1 MPRKDNNDTPGN
13 DMAATG
19 KEGGNRKRLVDH
31 VEVICEAILGSGTIT
46 IGQLDKLVPGE
57 TLVLDSSPADP
68 AEIRVNG
75 KVIARGEVV
84 TVDDRFAIRLT
95 EIG

>member
-1 MPRKDNNDTPGN
+1 MSQKDGP
-13 DMAATG
+13 ATA
-19 KEGGNRKRLVDH
+19 KASAQNGGEAGARKRLVDH
-31 VEVICEAILGSGTIT
+31 VEVVCEAVLGSGSMT
-46 IGQLDKLVPGE
+46 IGQLDKLTPGE

-84 TVDDRFAIRLT
+84 TIDDRFAIRVT

>member
-1 MPRKDNNDTPGN
+1 MPPKDKDTS
-13 DMAATG
+13 AANGVDTSG
-19 KEGGNRKRLVDH
+19 ESDRKRLVDH
-31 VEVICEAILGSGTIT
+31 VEVVCEAILGSGSIT
-46 IGQLDKLVPGE
+46 IGRLGKLVPGE
-57 TLVLDSSPADP
+57 TLILDSSPADP

>member
-1 MPRKDNNDTPGN
+1 MPRKDNSETPDADTAIEANGN
-13 DMAATG
+13 DD
-19 KEGGNRKRLVDH
+19 RKRLVDH
-31 VEVICEAILGSGTIT
+31 VEVVCEAILGSGSIT
-46 IGQLDKLVPGE
+46 IGQLDRLIPGE
-57 TLVLDSSPADP
+57 TLLLDSSPADP

-84 TVDDRFAIRLT
+84 TVEDRFAIRLT

>member
-1 MPRKDNNDTPGN
+1 MPKKDTSD
-13 DMAATG
+13 ATG
-19 KEGGNRKRLVDH
+19 DEADGTAVAGDARKRLVDH
-31 VEVICEAILGSGTIT
+31 VEVVCEAILGSGRIT
-46 IGQLDKLVPGE
+46 IGALDRLAPGE
-57 TLVLDSSPADP
+57 TLVLDTSPADP

-84 TVDDRFAIRLT
+84 TIDDRFAIRLT

>member
-1 MPRKDNNDTPGN
+1 MPSKDKN
-13 DMAATG
+13 DMPDAVADS
-19 KEGGNRKRLVDH
+19 GNRKRLVDH
-31 VEVICEAILGSGTIT
+31 VEVICEAILGSGSIT
-46 IGQLDKLVPGE
+46 IGQLDKLAPGE